1 MSDKNLPSVTPSQA
15 FDKLKAIDTPEAK
28 AIIQYVSDIEG
39 KNVVVIG
46 TDNAFALTDN
56 DGQIKAFK
64 MALELSVAE
73 GTLVEIGR
81 SFGNYVAPV
90 AISAQG
96 YEKWAEK
103 TGASVIF
110 PKDVLVGETLKP
122 NPYMERDP
130 KNNRVLAVH
139 ARAVAFKYSP
149 MGLPQVCDWSTIFD
163 VPSYRMI
170 DLLAKAKNTPQAFKL
185 LPEGMEPPT
194 TERGN
199 ETWAKYPFDE
209 ATNLWLNTSHN
220 EVLDWFKSIINR
232 EKKAMDFAQTF
243 ARRNAL
249 KHLSGL
255 QKPPENAHQ
264 WSFPV
269 LSWRPTG
276 NNIIK
281 WDASQYSELQN
292 RVAGVIEGN
301 TGEFDQGNVK
311 QIEVKKGVEK
321 ISEELDNQE
330 ISDDINPD
338 DPVEVSDQKP
348 ASKDVEKPEQ
358 KPVPEETTAEELTN
372 STKKEVEE
380 ERKQA
385 FVMQELDSESWEKAC
400 ESLGFISDINKLS
413 VLQLIKAAT
422 AMNTILDTQADQEG

>member
-1 MSDKNLPSVTPSQA
+1 MNENLPTVTKDSA
-15 FDKLKAIDTPEAK
+15 IEKLRDQDNLESRVIIDYIHDLE
-28 AIIQYVSDIEG
+28 S
-39 KNVVVIG
+39 KNVVAIG
-46 TDNAFALTDN
+46 TDNAFALTDQ

-64 MALELSVAE
+64 MELQLSVAE
-73 GTLVEIGR
+73 GTLVEIGK
-81 SFGNYVAPV
+81 SFKNYIAPV

-122 NPYMERDP
+122 NPYMERDQ

-170 DLLAKAKNTPQAFKL
+170 DLLAKAKRTPQAFKL

-194 TERGN
+194 TEKGN

-301 TGEFDQGNVK
+301 TSEFEQGNVK

-330 ISDDINPD
+330 IVDDINPD
-338 DPVEVSDQKP
+338 DPVETADQKHP
-348 ASKDVEKPEQ
+348 SNHVEKQEQEPEPEPETAETVLEKTKIVIEKEQ
-358 KPVPEETTAEELTN
+358 K
-372 STKKEVEE
+372 
-380 ERKQA
+380 QA
-385 FVMQELDSESWEKAC
+385 LAMQDIDPQAWAQSC
-400 ESLGFISDINKLS
+400 ESLGFISDPMKLTAD
-413 VLQLIKAAT
+413 QNIKAGVK
-422 AMNTILDTQADQEG
+422 MQSILDIQADQGE

>member
-1 MSDKNLPSVTPSQA
+1 MNNLPTVTPRQA
-15 FDKLKAIDTPEAK
+15 FEELKKKDSPEAK
-28 AIIQYVSDIEG
+28 AIINYVSDIEN
-39 KNVVVIG
+39 KNVVAIG
-46 TDNAFALTDN
+46 TDNAFALTDQ

-64 MALELSVAE
+64 MELQLSVAE
-73 GTLVEIGR
+73 GTLVEIGK
-81 SFGNYVAPV
+81 SFKNYIAPV

-110 PKDVLVGETLKP
+110 PKDVMVGETLKP

-130 KNNRVLAVH
+130 DNKRVLTVH

-170 DLLAKAKNTPQAFKL
+170 DLLAKAKRTPQAFKL
-185 LPEGMEPPT
+185 LPEGMDPPAKN
-194 TERGN
+194 N

-301 TGEFDQGNVK
+301 TGEFDQGDVK
-311 QIEVKKGVEK
+311 QIEVRKGVEK

-330 ISDDINPD
+330 IETDINPD
-338 DPVEVSDQKP
+338 DPAETIPEP
-348 ASKDVEKPEQ
+348 ASNHVEKQEQQPE
-358 KPVPEETTAEELTN
+358 PEPETTEELIEET
-372 STKKEVEE
+372 KKVIEK

-385 FVMQELDSESWEKAC
+385 ITMQEIDPEAWSQSC
-400 ESLGFISDINKLS
+400 ESLGFISDPMKLT
-413 VLQLIKAAT
+413 VEQCIKVGVK
-422 AMNTILDTQADQEG
+422 MNSIIDGDNE

>member
-1 MSDKNLPSVTPSQA
+1 MTKTTELETAMVR
-15 FDKLKAIDTPEAK
+15 
-28 AIIQYVSDIEG
+28 IQDLEQ
-39 KNVVVIG
+39 KNVVAIG
-46 TDNAFALTDN
+46 TDEAFALIDK

-64 MALELSVAE
+64 TMLTLSIKD
-73 GTLVEIGR
+73 GTLVEIGK
-81 SFGNYVAPV
+81 SFGNYKAPV

-96 YEKWAEK
+96 FETWAEK

-110 PKDVLVGETLKP
+110 PKDVLVGDSLKP

-170 DLLAKAKNTPQAFKL
+170 DLLAKAKKKPQAFKL
-185 LPEGMEPPT
+185 LPNEMTPAADN
-194 TERGN
+194 N

-209 ATNLWLNTSHN
+209 ATSLRLNTSHN

-255 QKPPENAHQ
+255 QKPPEGLHQ

-276 NNIIK
+276 NNIVK
-281 WDASQYSELQN
+281 WDASQYEQLQG
-292 RVAGVIEGN
+292 RVSSMIEGDHN
-301 TGEFDQGNVK
+301 EFDAGKTK
-311 QIEVKKGVEK
+311 QLEVKKGVET
-321 ISEELDNQE
+321 ISHELDTPE
-330 ISDDINPD
+330 IEEDVNPD
-338 DPVEVSDQKP
+338 DPAEKESQP
-348 ASKDVEKPEQ
+348 APKKTVKKDTERPPERE
-358 KPVPEETTAEELTN
+358 PEDVPEPQKNLTKAQQQVIAAANKFQAEANQAKTELDFTVDWDEFTDSMAKRFFKRLN
-372 STKKEVEE
+372 EI
-380 ERKQA
+380 
-385 FVMQELDSESWEKAC
+385 LDSE
-400 ESLGFISDINKLS
+400 G
-413 VLQLIKAAT
+413 
-422 AMNTILDTQADQEG
+422 

>member
-1 MSDKNLPSVTPSQA
+1 MTNK
-15 FDKLKAIDTPEAK
+15 PESNELETALVR
-28 AIIQYVSDIEG
+28 IQDLEQ
-39 KNVVVIG
+39 KNVVAIG
-46 TDNAFALTDN
+46 TDEAFALIDK

-64 MALELSVAE
+64 TMLTLSIKD
-73 GTLVEIGR
+73 GTLVEIGS
-81 SFGNYVAPV
+81 SFGNYKAPV

-96 YEKWAEK
+96 YETWAEK

-110 PKDVLVGETLKP
+110 PKDVLVGDTLKP

-170 DLLAKAKNTPQAFKL
+170 DLLAKAKKKPQAFKL
-185 LPEGMEPPT
+185 LPNEMAPAADN
-194 TERGN
+194 N

-209 ATNLWLNTSHN
+209 ATSLWLNTSHN

-255 QKPPENAHQ
+255 QKPPEGLHQ

-276 NNIIK
+276 NNIVK
-281 WDASQYSELQN
+281 WDASQYEQLQG
-292 RVAGVIEGN
+292 RVSSMIEGDHN
-301 TGEFDQGNVK
+301 EFDHGETK
-311 QIEVKKGVEK
+311 QIDVKKGVET
-321 ISEELDNQE
+321 ISHELDTPE
-330 ISDDINPD
+330 IEEDVNPD
-338 DPVEVSDQKP
+338 DPAEKESRSAPKKKVKKDTEPIETPWAEKEL
-348 ASKDVEKPEQ
+348 SKNVKQVVAAEKRF
-358 KPVPEETTAEELTN
+358 PEE
-372 STKKEVEE
+372 S
-380 ERKQA
+380 KQA
-385 FVMQELDSESWEKAC
+385 MHELKFGVNIIDFTDEMAG
-400 ESLGFISDINKLS
+400 GFLKKL
-413 VLQLIKAAT
+413 
-422 AMNTILDTQADQEG
+422 NEILDMGA